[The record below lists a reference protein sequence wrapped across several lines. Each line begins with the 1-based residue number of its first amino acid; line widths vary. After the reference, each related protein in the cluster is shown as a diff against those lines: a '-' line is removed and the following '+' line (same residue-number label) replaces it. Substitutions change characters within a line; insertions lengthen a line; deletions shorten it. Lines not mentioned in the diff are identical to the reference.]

1 MKASSMQKGK
11 IIVLSDD
18 GNNPPPSFRDNER
31 ISKQLLRSLLEK
43 KRNYGLKKII
53 PFPIEKIDVAEWV
66 RLKCQFGCSQYNTNW
81 CCPPASPDLAKV
93 RVILQE
99 YSQALLLIGSRQC
112 TNFYLDNAKR
122 RAEQVRSWNEV
133 MSIERR
139 LFLEGYDKA
148 ISLVS
153 GSCALCKKCTY
164 PEACRFPQER
174 RPPIEAFSIDLIGTL
189 KNLGLNT
196 SVAQKTDDR
205 FKYYAI
211 ILLE

>member
-1 MKASSMQKGK
+1 MNALSMQKGK
-11 IIVLSDD
+11 TIVFPE
-18 GNNPPPSFRDNER
+18 NENKRPPNFRSNKR
-31 ISKQLLRSLLEK
+31 ISDQLLRSLLE
-43 KRNYGLKKII
+43 RRRDYGLEKII

-66 RLKCQFGCSQYNTNW
+66 SLKCQFGCSQYNTNW
-81 CCPPASPDLAKV
+81 CCPPAVPDLLKTRAV
-93 RVILQE
+93 LQE

-112 TNFYLDNAKR
+112 KDFYLNNAKR
-122 RAEQVRSWNEV
+122 RAEQVRSWKEV
-133 MSIERR
+133 VGIERQ

-196 SVAQKTDDR
+196 PVAQNTDEF

>member
-1 MKASSMQKGK
+1 MNASAMQNAKIVMFPGSGK
-11 IIVLSDD
+11 NKI
-18 GNNPPPSFRDNER
+18 PSFRNNKAVSD
-31 ISKQLLRSLLEK
+31 QLLQSLLLK
-43 KRNYGLKKII
+43 TRNSGLEKII
-53 PFPIEKIDVAEWV
+53 PFPIDKINVAEWV
-66 RLKCQFGCSQYNTNW
+66 SLKCQFGCSQYNTNW
-81 CCPPASPDLAKV
+81 CCPPTSPDLEKIRAV
-93 RVILQE
+93 LQE

-112 TNFYLDNAKR
+112 KDFYLNNTRR
-122 RAEQVRSWNEV
+122 RAEQVRAWKEV
-133 MSIERR
+133 VAIERQ

-189 KNLGLNT
+189 KNLGLT
-196 SVAQKTDDR
+196 TPVAQETDDR

-211 ILLE
+211 ILLD

>member
-1 MKASSMQKGK
+1 MKASSMQKEK
-11 IIVLSDD
+11 IVMFP
-18 GNNPPPSFRDNER
+18 GNDNTRPSYFRGNKR
-31 ISKQLLRSLLEK
+31 IPDQLLRSLLK
-43 KRNYGLKKII
+43 KNSNYGLEKIV

-81 CCPPASPDLAKV
+81 CCPPASPDLVKV
-93 RVILQE
+93 RAVLQE

-112 TNFYLDNAKR
+112 KDFYLNNAKR
-122 RAEQVRSWNEV
+122 RAEQVRSWKEV
-133 MSIERR
+133 VGIERQ

-153 GSCALCKKCTY
+153 SSCALCKKCTY
-164 PEACRFPQER
+164 PEACRFPKER

-189 KNLGLNT
+189 DKLRMRT
-196 SVAQKTDDR
+196 PVAQNTDES

>member
-1 MKASSMQKGK
+1 MNASAMQNAKIVMFPGSGK
-11 IIVLSDD
+11 
-18 GNNPPPSFRDNER
+18 NKTPFFRDNKTV
-31 ISKQLLRSLLEK
+31 SDQLLQSLLLK
-43 KRNYGLKKII
+43 TRNSGLEKII
-53 PFPIEKIDVAEWV
+53 PFPIDKINVAEWV
-66 RLKCQFGCSQYNTNW
+66 SLKCQFGCSQYNTNW
-81 CCPPASPDLAKV
+81 CCPPTSPDLEKIRAV
-93 RVILQE
+93 LQE

-112 TNFYLDNAKR
+112 TDFYLNNAKR
-122 RAEQVRSWNEV
+122 RAEQVRAWKEV
-133 MSIERR
+133 VAIERQ

-189 KNLGLNT
+189 KNLGLST
-196 SVAQKTDDR
+196 PVAQETDDR

>member
-1 MKASSMQKGK
+1 MKSLPVQKGK
-11 IIVLSDD
+11 IVGFPD
-18 GNNPPPSFRDNER
+18 NCNKKPPSFRSNKH
-31 ISKQLLRSLLEK
+31 ISDQLLHTLLK
-43 KRNYGLKKII
+43 NNRNYGLEKII

-81 CCPPASPDLAKV
+81 CCPPASPDLPKV
-93 RVILQE
+93 RAVLQE

-112 TNFYLDNAKR
+112 KDFYLNNAKR
-122 RAEQVRSWNEV
+122 RAEKVRSWKEV
-133 MSIERR
+133 VGIERR

-153 GSCALCKKCTY
+153 GSCALCKKCTF
-164 PEACRFPQER
+164 PEACQFPMER

-189 KNLGLNT
+189 KNLGIST
-196 SVAQKTDDR
+196 PVAQRTDDT
-205 FKYYAI
+205 FNYYAI

>member
-1 MKASSMQKGK
+1 MNAFSMQKGK
-11 IIVLSDD
+11 ILMFPENDKR
-18 GNNPPPSFRDNER
+18 PPNFRGKKN
-31 ISKQLLRSLLEK
+31 ISEHLLLSLLEK
-43 KRNYGLKKII
+43 NSSYGLKKII

-66 RLKCQFGCSQYNTNW
+66 SLKCQFGCSQYNTNW
-81 CCPPASPDLAKV
+81 CCPPTSPDLVKV
-93 RVILQE
+93 KAVLQE

-112 TNFYLDNAKR
+112 KNFYLDNAKR
-122 RAEQVRSWNEV
+122 RAEQVRSWKEV
-133 MSIERR
+133 VGIERR

-189 KNLGLNT
+189 NNLGLST
-196 SVAQKTDDR
+196 PVAQETDDK

>member
-1 MKASSMQKGK
+1 MNTLSMQKGK
-11 IIVLSDD
+11 ILMFPDND
-18 GNNPPPSFRDNER
+18 KRPPNFRSKKH
-31 ISKQLLRSLLEK
+31 ISEQLLRSLLEK
-43 KRNYGLKKII
+43 NGSYGLKKII

-66 RLKCQFGCSQYNTNW
+66 SLKCQFGCSQYNTNW
-81 CCPPASPDLAKV
+81 CCPPASPDLVKV
-93 RVILQE
+93 KAVLKE

-112 TNFYLDNAKR
+112 KNFYLDNAKR
-122 RAEQVRSWNEV
+122 RAEQVRSWKEV
-133 MSIERR
+133 VGIERR

-174 RPPIEAFSIDLIGTL
+174 RPPIESFSIDLIGTL
-189 KNLGLNT
+189 NNLGLST
-196 SVAQKTDDR
+196 PVAQETDDR
-205 FKYYAI
+205 FNYYAI

>member
-1 MKASSMQKGK
+1 MKASSMQKKK
-11 IIVLSDD
+11 IVMFPGNGNKKAKSFR
-18 GNNPPPSFRDNER
+18 GNNN
-31 ISKQLLRSLLEK
+31 ISEQLLRSLLE
-43 KRNYGLKKII
+43 RHRTYGLEKII

-66 RLKCQFGCSQYNTNW
+66 SLKCQFGCSQYNTNW

-93 RVILQE
+93 KAVLQE
-99 YSQALLLIGSRQC
+99 YSQALLLIGSRKC
-112 TNFYLDNAKR
+112 KDFYLNNAKR
-122 RAEQVRSWNEV
+122 RAERVRSWKEV
-133 MSIERR
+133 VGIERQ

-164 PEACRFPQER
+164 PEACRFPKER

-189 KNLGLNT
+189 KNLGLST
-196 SVAQKTDDR
+196 PVAQETDDT
-205 FKYYAI
+205 FNYYAI

>member
-1 MKASSMQKGK
+1 MKASSMQMKK
-11 IIVLSDD
+11 IVMFPDNGNKKAKSFR
-18 GNNPPPSFRDNER
+18 GNNS
-31 ISKQLLRSLLEK
+31 ISDQLLRSLLEK
-43 KRNYGLKKII
+43 NRNYGLEKII

-66 RLKCQFGCSQYNTNW
+66 SLKCQFGCSQYNTNW
-81 CCPPASPDLAKV
+81 CCPPTSPDLVKV
-93 RVILQE
+93 KAVLQE
-99 YSQALLLIGSRQC
+99 YSQALLLVGSRQC
-112 TNFYLDNAKR
+112 KDFYLNNAKR
-122 RAEQVRSWNEV
+122 RAEQVRSWKEV
-133 MSIERR
+133 VGIERQ

-189 KNLGLNT
+189 NNLGLST
-196 SVAQKTDDR
+196 PVAQETDDK
-205 FKYYAI
+205 FNYYAI

>member
-1 MKASSMQKGK
+1 MNASAMQSAKIVMFLDNGK
-11 IIVLSDD
+11 NKI
-18 GNNPPPSFRDNER
+18 PSFRSNKC
-31 ISKQLLRSLLEK
+31 ISDQLLRSLLK
-43 KRNYGLKKII
+43 KNGSYGLEKII
-53 PFPIEKIDVAEWV
+53 PFSIEKIEVAEWV
-66 RLKCQFGCSQYNTNW
+66 SLKCQFGCSQYNTNW
-81 CCPPASPDLAKV
+81 CCPPTSPDLVKV
-93 RVILQE
+93 KAVLQE

-112 TNFYLDNAKR
+112 KNFYLDNAKR
-122 RAEQVRSWNEV
+122 RAEQVRSWKEV
-133 MSIERR
+133 VGIERR

-189 KNLGLNT
+189 KNLGLST
-196 SVAQKTDDR
+196 PVAQETDDR

>member
-1 MKASSMQKGK
+1 MKSLPVQKGK
-11 IIVLSDD
+11 IVGFPD
-18 GNNPPPSFRDNER
+18 NCNKKPPSFRSNKH
-31 ISKQLLRSLLEK
+31 ISDQLLHTLLK
-43 KRNYGLKKII
+43 NNRNYGLEKII

-81 CCPPASPDLAKV
+81 CCPPASPDLPKV
-93 RVILQE
+93 RAVLQE
-99 YSQALLLIGSRQC
+99 YSQALLLVGGRQC
-112 TNFYLDNAKR
+112 KDFYLNNAKR
-122 RAEQVRSWNEV
+122 RAAQVRSWKEV
-133 MSIERR
+133 VGIERQ

-164 PEACRFPQER
+164 PEACRFPKER
-174 RPPIEAFSIDLIGTL
+174 RPPVEAFSIDLIGTL
-189 KNLGLNT
+189 KNLGLST
-196 SVAQKTDDR
+196 PVAQNTDEA